1 MTQYLEINKEKELF
15 FPFNTP
21 EDTVDLLFKNNLTNR
36 IFEISLLKLH
46 QTNRGFLAK
55 VICTGK
61 EHEPYFEIDD
71 TFNTTTL
78 NISSGDYNVTGED
91 AGGVARIISLHIID
105 PQKQETYKTDNSNI
119 VYNG

>member
-1 MTQYLEINKEKELF
+1 MTLYLEINKEKELF
-15 FPFNTP
+15 FPFYTP

-36 IFEISLLKLH
+36 IFEISLLKSY
-46 QTNRGFLAK
+46 QTDRGFSAK

-71 TFNTTTL
+71 IFYTTTL
-78 NISSGDYNVTGED
+78 NISAGDYNVTGED
-91 AGGVARIISLHIID
+91 VGGVARILMLHIID
-105 PQKQETYKTDNSNI
+105 PQKQDTYKTDNSNI